1 MKHYTLSF
9 HPGSDTAVSG
19 TKAELISNLQN
30 LIEEIEEIDEDDTII
45 DGIAVP
51 LVGTFGEGI
60 QALIEETY
68 G

>member
-9 HPGSDTAVSG
+9 HPGTEAEISG

-30 LIEEIEEIDEDDTII
+30 LIDEIKEIDEDDTII

-51 LVGTFGEGI
+51 LVGTFGESI
-60 QALIEETY
+60 VARIEETY